1 MGYHDRIQ
9 PPVLLGL
16 NAKERK
22 AYSITEALRCMALI
36 AEGKPVAPCLAFDI
50 HKSLERLMGRSSPGL
65 LIPVLDLNWKRS
77 PMQTSQPNLGGN
89 AVSTIVSNEWIEALR
104 NNLVV
109 SRAGARLISDLNGN
123 VDFPK
128 LTGTSHVYWVSEG
141 ETIPETNM
149 ELSLVSLRPH
159 DVACRTAVTRRLLMQ
174 SSPDVESMVRSDLVS
189 VVSEAIDKAVLTGSG
204 LNNEPLGITSTA
216 GVHHLEIGS
225 NGGALDWEAIVAM
238 ETEVSASNADSE
250 NCVYLS
256 NAKTRGKL
264 KTTPKVTGQDSFLWR
279 DEINPQNPNQTLG
292 LVNGYR
298 CHTTNLLT
306 DDGTKGA
313 GTNLSTFIFGDFSQ
327 ILIGEWG
334 VLEVLPNPYG
344 AGYPSGTI
352 ELRCMA
358 TVGVANRHPQAF
370 AFYSDVVT
378 D

>member
-22 AYSITEALRCMALI
+22 EYSIIEGLRNIALV
-36 AEGKPVAPCLAFDI
+36 AEGKAAPPCLAFDV
-50 HKSLERLMGRSSPGL
+50 HKSLERLTGRSSPGL
-65 LIPVLDLNWKRS
+65 LVPVLDLAWQRS

-128 LTGTSHVYWVSEG
+128 LTGTSQVHWVSEG
-141 ETIPETNM
+141 ETIPETNVQ
-149 ELSLVSLRPH
+149 LSLVSLRPQ

-174 SSPDVESMVRSDLVS
+174 SSVDVEAVVRADLIS
-189 VVSEAIDKAVLTGSG
+189 VVSEAIDRAVLTGSG
-204 LNNEPLGITSTA
+204 LNNEPQGITNTP
-216 GVHHLEIGS
+216 GVNHLEIGS
-225 NGGALDWEAIVAM
+225 NGGPLDWEAIVAM
-238 ETEVSASNADSE
+238 ETEVSASNADAE
-250 NCVYLS
+250 NAVYIGNS
-256 NAKTRGKL
+256 ATRGYL
-264 KTTPKVTGQDSFLWR
+264 KKTQKVAGQAVMLWESEPGP
-279 DEINPQNPNQTLG
+279 DPNTRLG
-292 LVNGYR
+292 VVNGYTAY
-298 CHTTNLLT
+298 CTNLLPS
-306 DDGTKGA
+306 DGTKGT
-313 GTNLSTFIFGDFSQ
+313 GNDLSTFLYGDFSQ
-327 ILIGEWG
+327 VILGNWG
-334 VLEVLPNPYG
+334 VLELLPNPYG

-370 AFYSDVVT
+370 AVYQDVAT
-378 D
+378 A